1 MFKSQFW
8 NKKVDKNLINIRETR
23 TKTSLAYAP
32 RSVACSALNLT
43 RGPDVKYY
51 FLSNYFL
58 CHFSKIIFFCLSPAK
73 FQSEV
78 EVSNLLITIFGE
90 NYQFFIT
97 MNFLPV
103 SPSPLKLIPNH

>member
-43 RGPDVKYY
+43 WGPM
-51 FLSNYFL
+51 SNIIFCQIIFL
-58 CHFSKIIFFCLSPAK
+58 CHISKIIFLYLSPTK